1 MITFYY
7 SIRRLVNYTVKM
19 VADPLDRSILSYIHG
34 QFIVLDEDVNVAM
47 AVRDMH
53 SRRAEIIIVTKD
65 IRPVG
70 VVTDSD
76 ILDKVVMKGEDSD
89 QILLKSIMSSPVIS
103 LSAKGT
109 VRQALELMRV
119 NTIKHIPVTDNIK
132 ILGIVTQEELANA
145 IRTSVLERTFRSY
158 RAVIR
163 DHYKPVIGNLGFVMQ
178 FAGILL
184 FAPAFLATILNET
197 VSATGIFL
205 GLTCMF
211 AAGFALNAYGEKAPL
226 NLRQASML
234 IVSSFI
240 LLSLFGSIPYMY
252 VNPFWNEIDPLSLFV
267 NSFFESASGFTT
279 TGLSMITHPENLPQ
293 SFVLYRS
300 YTQWVGGLSFVYL
313 VMMLFYPER
322 KLIHMRGMI
331 GGGML
336 RSKQLIITISV
347 IFSIYTVLLSTLLY
361 FLGDIN
367 NIQDVALILG
377 TVTGGGFVPTSTY
390 VVVENA
396 QQLLVLMAG
405 MMISALPFAFHY
417 AIFSKEVHTTKLR
430 PEVFVYIGII
440 LISIPIFII
449 LLSGHITSSLE
460 WLISAFHVV
469 SASTNTG
476 FQFINISSIS
486 FQAKILLI
494 ILMLVGGTA
503 FSTAG
508 GIKVGRLLQIVHTL
522 TNRKTSMDTSNR
534 SISSVSSRYNKLYIS
549 YEERAEKLRANK
561 AFRESLLVI
570 SLFVLLS
577 FITGA
582 VLSYFAERN
591 FIDSLFESVSA
602 LSTTGITTGIT
613 TLNLDLVSKT
623 FLIIN
628 MIAGRFEIIA
638 IFYIFF
644 GILEKYGKGK
654 GIAFDITSVSK
665 ITKLKSKM
673 QNKKIY

>member
-1 MITFYY
+1 MRT
-7 SIRRLVNYTVKM
+7 LVNYKVKM
-19 VADPLDRSILSYIHG
+19 VADPLDRSVLSYIHG
-34 QFIVLDEDVNVAM
+34 QFIVLHEDVNVAM

-53 SRRAEIIIVTKD
+53 SQRAEMIIVTKD
-65 IRPVG
+65 NRPVG

-132 ILGIVTQEELANA
+132 IFGIVTQEELANA

-163 DHYKPVIGNLGFVMQ
+163 AHYKPVIGNLGFVMQ

-205 GLTCMF
+205 GLTFMF

-279 TGLSMITHPENLPQ
+279 TGLSMITQPENLPQ

-331 GGGML
+331 GGSTL

-347 IFSIYTVLLSTLLY
+347 IFSIYTALLSTLLY

-367 NIQDVALILG
+367 NIQGVALILS

-405 MMISALPFAFHY
+405 MIISALPFALHY
-417 AIFSKEVHTTKLR
+417 AIFSKEEHTTKLR

-440 LISIPIFII
+440 LISIPIFTI
-449 LLSGHITSSLE
+449 LLSAPITPSLE
-460 WLISAFHVV
+460 WLVSAFHIV
-469 SASTNTG
+469 SVSTTSG

-508 GIKVGRLLQIVHTL
+508 GIKVGRLLQIVHKL
-522 TNRKTSMDTSNR
+522 TKRKTSMDTANR

-582 VLSYFAERN
+582 VLSYFAEKN

-602 LSTTGITTGIT
+602 LTTTGITTGIT

-628 MIAGRFEIIA
+628 MISGRFEIIA

-644 GILEKYGKGK
+644 GILEKYGKGR

>member
-7 SIRRLVNYTVKM
+7 SIRTLVNYKVKM

-34 QFIVLDEDVNVAM
+34 QFIVLDEDVNVAI

-53 SRRAEIIIVTKD
+53 SRRAELIIVTKD

-132 ILGIVTQEELANA
+132 IFGIVTQEELANA

-184 FAPAFLATILNET
+184 VAPAFLATILNET

-205 GLTCMF
+205 GLTFMF

-347 IFSIYTVLLSTLLY
+347 IFSIYTALLSTLLY

-405 MMISALPFAFHY
+405 MIISALPFAFHY

-449 LLSGHITSSLE
+449 LLSSHITSSLE
-460 WLISAFHVV
+460 WLISAFHIV

-522 TNRKTSMDTSNR
+522 TNRKTSMDTANR

-549 YEERAEKLRANK
+549 YAERAEELRANK

-577 FITGA
+577 FITGV

-602 LSTTGITTGIT
+602 LTTTGITTGIT

-654 GIAFDITSVSK
+654 GIAFDITSVSR
-665 ITKLKSKM
+665 ITKLKSNMHK
-673 QNKKIY
+673 KKIY

>member
-1 MITFYY
+1 
-7 SIRRLVNYTVKM
+7 M

-53 SRRAEIIIVTKD
+53 SRRAELIIVTKD

-132 ILGIVTQEELANA
+132 IFGIVTQEELANA

-184 FAPAFLATILNET
+184 VAPAFLATILNET

-205 GLTCMF
+205 GLTFMF

-331 GGGML
+331 GGGTL

-405 MMISALPFAFHY
+405 MIISALPFAFHY
-417 AIFSKEVHTTKLR
+417 AIFSKDVHTTKLR

-449 LLSGHITSSLE
+449 LLSSHITSSLE
-460 WLISAFHVV
+460 WLISAFHIV

-522 TNRKTSMDTSNR
+522 TNRKTSMDTANR

-549 YEERAEKLRANK
+549 YAERAEELRANK

-602 LSTTGITTGIT
+602 LTTTGITTGIT

-654 GIAFDITSVSK
+654 GIAFDITSVSR
-665 ITKLKSKM
+665 ITKLKSNMHK
-673 QNKKIY
+673 KKIY

>member
-1 MITFYY
+1 
-7 SIRRLVNYTVKM
+7 M

-53 SRRAEIIIVTKD
+53 SRRAELIIVTKD

-132 ILGIVTQEELANA
+132 IFGIVTQEELANA

-184 FAPAFLATILNET
+184 VAPAVLGTILNET

-205 GLTCMF
+205 GLTFMF

-226 NLRQASML
+226 SLRQASML

-240 LLSLFGSIPYMY
+240 LLSLFGSIPYIY

-279 TGLSMITHPENLPQ
+279 TGLSMIAQPENLPQ
-293 SFVLYRS
+293 SFVFYRS
-300 YTQWVGGLSFVYL
+300 YTQWVGGLSFIYL

-322 KLIHMRGMI
+322 KLIHMRGVI

-347 IFSIYTVLLSTLLY
+347 IFSIYTALLSTLLY

-405 MMISALPFAFHY
+405 MIISALPFAFHY

-449 LLSGHITSSLE
+449 LLSSHITSSLE
-460 WLISAFHVV
+460 WLTSAFHIV

-522 TNRKTSMDTSNR
+522 TNRKTSMDTANR

-570 SLFVLLS
+570 SLFVLIS

-602 LSTTGITTGIT
+602 LTTTGITTGIT

-628 MIAGRFEIIA
+628 MIVGRFEIIA

-654 GIAFDITSVSK
+654 GIAFDITSLSK
-665 ITKLKSKM
+665 ITKLKSNM
-673 QNKKIY
+673 QKKKIY

>member
-7 SIRRLVNYTVKM
+7 SIRTLVNYKVKM

-34 QFIVLDEDVNVAM
+34 QFIVLDEDVNVAI

-53 SRRAEIIIVTKD
+53 SRRAELIIVTKD

-132 ILGIVTQEELANA
+132 IFGIVTQEELANA

-184 FAPAFLATILNET
+184 VAPAFLATILNET

-205 GLTCMF
+205 GLTFMF

-331 GGGML
+331 GGGTL

-347 IFSIYTVLLSTLLY
+347 IFSIYTALLSTLLY

-367 NIQDVALILG
+367 NIQDVALILS

-390 VVVENA
+390 IVVENA
-396 QQLLVLMAG
+396 QELLILMAG
-405 MMISALPFAFHY
+405 MIISALPFAFHY
-417 AIFSKEVHTTKLR
+417 AIFSKDVHTTKLR

-449 LLSGHITSSLE
+449 LLSSHITSSLE
-460 WLISAFHVV
+460 WLISAFHIV

-522 TNRKTSMDTSNR
+522 TNRKTSMDTANR

-549 YEERAEKLRANK
+549 YAERAEELRANK

-602 LSTTGITTGIT
+602 LTTTGITTGIT

-654 GIAFDITSVSK
+654 GIAFDITSVSR
-665 ITKLKSKM
+665 ITKLKSNMHK
-673 QNKKIY
+673 KKIY